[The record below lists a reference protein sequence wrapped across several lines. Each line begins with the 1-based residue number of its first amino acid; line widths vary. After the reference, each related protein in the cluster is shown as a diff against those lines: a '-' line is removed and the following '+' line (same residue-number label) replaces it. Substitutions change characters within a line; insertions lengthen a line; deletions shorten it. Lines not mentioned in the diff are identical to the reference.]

1 MDFFHAHVCIPF
13 FISYFR
19 LGRKAFRNW
28 RKTDIN
34 RNRQYSVACLSLCL
48 SVCLSECLSVCAVVP
63 ISHNPQW
70 NPAVKAPIPNSRD
83 VCIYFGLRLYL
94 LIPAGGEC
102 IIRLQRFAVV
112 QPVDGIDRWTRC
124 RTIEIRRSARID
136 NLNLRQYMHGH
147 IRIDT
152 ESDLDALLPKL
163 IRGLANLQRE
173 RGCLDGLGERLGK
186 LEGIQSNFY
195 SK

>member
-1 MDFFHAHVCIPF
+1 
-13 FISYFR
+13 
-19 LGRKAFRNW
+19 
-28 RKTDIN
+28 
-34 RNRQYSVACLSLCL
+34 
-48 SVCLSECLSVCAVVP
+48 
-63 ISHNPQW
+63 
-70 NPAVKAPIPNSRD
+70 
-83 VCIYFGLRLYL
+83 
-94 LIPAGGEC
+94 
-102 IIRLQRFAVV
+102 
-112 QPVDGIDRWTRC
+112 
-124 RTIEIRRSARID
+124 
-136 NLNLRQYMHGH
+136 MHGH

>member
-83 VCIYFGLRLYL
+83 VCIFWA
-94 LIPAGGEC
+94 PAILTYPCRWWVHYSPAAVCRCAASRWHRSLNPLSYNWNSPFRPNWQFELAAIYARTHTNWHWVGSRCAAPQTDSRPGKSAKGARVFRW
-102 IIRLQRFAVV
+102 IR
-112 QPVDGIDRWTRC
+112 GKTRK
-124 RTIEIRRSARID
+124 IRR
-136 NLNLRQYMHGH
+136 N
-147 IRIDT
+147 T
-152 ESDLDALLPKL
+152 VELL
-163 IRGLANLQRE
+163 
-173 RGCLDGLGERLGK
+173 
-186 LEGIQSNFY
+186 
-195 SK
+195 